1 MPEDFTGDAYALFQR
16 KERALVRAMRHADH
30 ELIEDVGCSAHQIL
44 VAPGHWIESAGI
56 DRDDHASSL
65 FCPLPALDGPIDPA
79 HYGEGWS
86 QGCVTSV
93 GDSGVV

>member
-1 MPEDFTGDAYALFQR
+1 
-16 KERALVRAMRHADH
+16 
-30 ELIEDVGCSAHQIL
+30 
-44 VAPGHWIESAGI
+44 
-56 DRDDHASSL
+56 L
-65 FCPLPALDGPIDPA
+65 FCPLPVLDGPIDPA